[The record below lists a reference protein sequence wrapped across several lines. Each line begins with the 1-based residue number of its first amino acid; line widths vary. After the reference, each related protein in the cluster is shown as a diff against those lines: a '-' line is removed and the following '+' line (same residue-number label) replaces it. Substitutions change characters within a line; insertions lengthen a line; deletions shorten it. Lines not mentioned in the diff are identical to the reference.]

1 MSSWSQFSVLDDI
14 APWVMGGL
22 AIGGFLA
29 GILAGFLGIGGG
41 TILVPLMVTLGFA
54 PVQAVA
60 TSSLAILITSLSGS
74 LQNWRMGY
82 LRFPQVLALG
92 LPALLTAQIG
102 AFLANY
108 IAPYLLLLAFGLVL
122 WLNIA
127 LMQLRRSLLAAAA
140 PPQARLNPRL
150 AQLLTGAGAGLLAG
164 LFGVGGGVVLVPLQM
179 LFLGEAIKMAIQT
192 SLAVIVMT
200 AISAAF
206 GHAWNGHVLVW
217 PGLLLGTGG
226 LLGAQ
231 VSTRFLP
238 KLPDRAIAI
247 AFCTLLT
254 LLSGYTFWQ
263 AWRSYLAVGAIAL

>member
-1 MSSWSQFSVLDDI
+1 MLDS
-14 APWVMGGL
+14 ALLL

-82 LRFPQVLALG
+82 LHFPRVMALG
-92 LPALLTAQIG
+92 LPALLTAQLG

-108 IAPYLLLLAFGLVL
+108 VAPYVLLLAFGLVL
-122 WLNIA
+122 WLNLA
-127 LMQLRRSLLAAAA
+127 LMQLRRSLVASASPA
-140 PPQARLNPRL
+140 PSSRLDPGL
-150 AQLLTGAGAGLLAG
+150 AQLLTGGSAGLLAG
-164 LFGVGGGVVLVPLQM
+164 LFGVGGGVLLVPLQM
-179 LFLGEAIKMAIQT
+179 LFLGEAIKMAVQT

-200 AISAAF
+200 AISASF
-206 GHAWNGHVLVW
+206 GHALNGHVLVW
-217 PGLLLGTGG
+217 PGLLLGAGG

-238 KLPDRAIAI
+238 KLPDRVIAI

-263 AWRSYLAVGAIAL
+263 AWRSYLALGAIAP